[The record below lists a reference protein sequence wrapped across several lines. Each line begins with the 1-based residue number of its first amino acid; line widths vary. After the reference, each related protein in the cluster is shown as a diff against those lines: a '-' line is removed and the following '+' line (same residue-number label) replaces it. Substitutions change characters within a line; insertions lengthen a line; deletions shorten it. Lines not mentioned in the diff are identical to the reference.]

1 MGSGVLSGEGNAYLD
16 LTIPLQ
22 TLPPMLTILAGL
34 AALFSAIAC
43 LLALRKPAGSATS
56 DSSATEELGRK
67 VERLES
73 LLREE
78 FATNRKEMGDLS
90 QAQRKELADLMAEFR
105 KQVEEQGKAQ
115 SDALRTRFADLI
127 KQLDDQGKKSL
138 DSVKD
143 VRSTV
148 EKQLKDMRE
157 DNGKRLDEMRKTVD
171 EKLQTT
177 LEKRLGESFK
187 QVSDRL
193 EQVHKGLGE
202 MQTLASG
209 VGDLKKVL
217 TNVKTKGI
225 LGEYQLANILEQ
237 MLPPDQYEENIATR
251 PGSAERVEFAIRM
264 PGTTDNESIWMP
276 IDSKFPLKGY
286 EDLLNAREA
295 ETWRPSRQQK
305 ALARTVRPLPR
316 TSARS
321 TSRCPAHHRIRHHVP
336 SGGEL
341 IRGGAS
347 PPRRI
352 RDAAAEIHITI
363 TGPTTMSALLN
374 SLQMGFRT
382 LAVTKRS
389 SEVWKILGAVK
400 TEFGKFSEQLD
411 KVDDR
416 LGKAKSELEKLLG
429 APGPTSWRASS
440 ERWAHSIQ
448 ATAPRSLSCRR
459 WPTPRRRFP
468 QMPGSPTRTEPSVNP
483 ERRTRRGGRRRRSP
497 RVRHI
502 LPGAAVGGLR
512 AHGRHPIRRPIAPAE
527 TDSGSQ
533 GVDLVAE
540 RHHVVPLTLWREG
553 VSVTFV
559 PVPPDVVGPVV
570 SNP

>member
-1 MGSGVLSGEGNAYLD
+1 
-16 LTIPLQ
+16 
-22 TLPPMLTILAGL
+22 MLTLLAGL
-34 AALFSAIAC
+34 AALFSALAC
-43 LLALRKPAGSATS
+43 FLAMRKSAPSGADAAGLE
-56 DSSATEELGRK
+56 DLGRK

-78 FATNRKEMGDLS
+78 FATNRKEMGDQSKSLREELAATLGVFREQS
-90 QAQRKELADLMAEFR
+90 DEIAKAQKEL
-105 KQVEEQGKAQ
+105 
-115 SDALRTRFADLI
+115 LRQQFGDLI

-148 EKQLKDMRE
+148 DKQLKEMRE

-209 VGDLKKVL
+209 VGDLKRVL

-225 LGEYQLANILEQ
+225 LGEYQLGNILEQ
-237 MLPPDQYEENIATR
+237 LLPKEQYEENIATR
-251 PGSAERVEFAIRM
+251 PGSAERVEFAVRM
-264 PGTTDNESIWMP
+264 PGPSDNESVWLP

-286 EDLLNAREA
+286 EDLLDARESGDISAIQVA
-295 ETWRPSRQQK
+295 EKS
-305 ALARTVRPLPR
+305 LARTIESFAKDISEKYVEVPYTTDFGIMFLPVESLYAEVLR
-316 TSARS
+316 HPGVFETLQRKY
-321 TSRCPAHHRIRHHVP
+321 RITV
-336 SGGEL
+336 
-341 IRGGAS
+341 
-347 PPRRI
+347 
-352 RDAAAEIHITI
+352 

-389 SEVWKILGAVK
+389 SEVWKILEAVK

-416 LGKAKSELEKLLG
+416 LGKAKGELEKL
-429 APGPTSWRASS
+429 
-440 ERWAHSIQ
+440 
-448 ATAPRSLSCRR
+448 RS
-459 WPTPRRRFP
+459 
-468 QMPGSPTRTEPSVNP
+468 TRTNVM
-483 ERRTRRGGRRRRSP
+483 ERKLRDVGTLDGGESAQLLD
-497 RVRHI
+497 
-502 LPGAAVGGLR
+502 LPG
-512 AHGRHPIRRPIAPAE
+512 
-527 TDSGSQ
+527 
-533 GVDLVAE
+533 
-540 RHHVVPLTLWREG
+540 
-553 VSVTFV
+553 VSE
-559 PVPPDVVGPVV
+559 PPPDI
-570 SNP
+570 